1 MAGKTKE
8 KERGSASSDGH
19 DEDYMVNLAGKKVK
33 LTNLDKL
40 YWPDE
45 KITKGDL
52 IYYYTNIHP
61 FILPYLVNRP
71 QNLKRNPSGIRD
83 EGFFQKDAG
92 DEAPAWVKSVAIHAE
107 STGKDVDYIICND
120 QATLTYLNNLG
131 CIELNPWNSTVK
143 HLDKPD
149 YLVLDIDPPDD
160 DTFEQV
166 VEIAL
171 AIKDVMD
178 SMEAPCY
185 CKTSG
190 ATGLHVYIPL
200 GARYT
205 YETVRPFAK
214 AIAEYVAA
222 QHQDIATTERSLSGR
237 KGRVYVDYLQNSRGQ
252 TLAAP
257 YSVRPVPGARVSTPL
272 QWPELRHG
280 VNPRD
285 FTIRTV
291 PKRLDKLGDLFEGV
305 LKERIDLE
313 KCLQVL
319 ERKEKRG
326 TEKIGE

>member
-1 MAGKTKE
+1 MSMAGKTKE
-8 KERGSASSDGH
+8 KERVSTSASDG
-19 DEDYMVNLAGKKVK
+19 EDYMVKLDGKKVK
-33 LTNLDKL
+33 LTNLDKP

-52 IYYYTNIHP
+52 IYYYTTIHP
-61 FILPYLVNRP
+61 YILPYLVNRP
-71 QNLKRNPSGIRD
+71 QNLKRNPDGIRD
-83 EGFFQKDAG
+83 EGFYQKDAG
-92 DEAPAWVKSVAIHAE
+92 DEAPSWVKSVSIHAE
-107 STGKDVDYIICND
+107 STGKDVEYIVCND

-149 YLVLDIDPPDD
+149 YMVLDIDPPDD
-160 DTFEQV
+160 ESFDRV

-171 AIKDVMD
+171 AIKEVMD

-190 ATGLHVYIPL
+190 ATGLHVYVPL

-214 AIAEYVAA
+214 AIAEYVAEK
-222 QHQDIATTERSLSGR
+222 HPDIATTERSLSER
-237 KGRVYVDYLQNSRGQ
+237 KGKVYVDYLQNSRGQ

-257 YSVRPVPGARVSTPL
+257 YSARPVPGARVSTPL
-272 QWPELRHG
+272 QWPELKHG
-280 VNPRD
+280 ISPKD

-313 KCLQVL
+313 KCLEILQG
-319 ERKEKRG
+319 KEKQAE
-326 TEKIGE
+326 TDE